1 MLLSSFNRIFA
12 TEIFLREMVEEKK
25 FWKRDEV
32 QWFVLRLKWKPVE
45 VLEELLKAE
54 GKETFV
60 PRSYVLRTDS
70 RGRKHRVLKNVLP
83 ELLFVHASFD
93 FLQPFVRTAF
103 YGHGLTVSFCK
114 KRENEANR
122 VMVVP
127 TWQMEPF
134 IKATQN
140 LSERILYHRADEL
153 ELEKGVHVKLHGGPL
168 DGLVGE
174 VAHLKGKRKKRL
186 VLRLMDFTAISVT
199 TVEPEFI
206 EVLPNT

>member
-1 MLLSSFNRIFA
+1 M
-12 TEIFLREMVEEKK
+12 EEVRK

-70 RGRKHRVLKNVLP
+70 HGRKHKVLKNVLP
-83 ELLFVHASFD
+83 ELMFVRASFD
-93 FLQPFVRTAF
+93 FLQPFVRTAL
-103 YGHGLTVSFCK
+103 YGHGLAVSFCK
-114 KRENEANR
+114 KREGDANR

-127 TWQMEPF
+127 DWQMEPF
-134 IKATQN
+134 IAATQK
-140 LSERILYHRADEL
+140 LAERVVYHRAEEL
-153 ELEKGVHVKLHGGPL
+153 VLEKGVRVKLHGGPL
-168 DGLVGE
+168 DGLTGE

-206 EVLPNT
+206 EVLGDG